1 MSSEPQT
8 PALLVPYGE
17 DILAATAR
25 HVIDRCHSA
34 LPLLQDVAV
43 LLPDLQQSTR
53 LRRALV
59 MESNR
64 RGHAALLGPRV
75 DTLAGYLATLPLP
88 APAILPEDA
97 RELVLMD
104 ALRQH
109 ADLFGD
115 ADLWQLSRSML
126 ALFDELNLQQR
137 QLPPQLAMFQQM
149 LSAAYG
155 VSGASPAHLGREA
168 RIVHTLWHAWQ
179 EQLSAEN
186 ATDHHIWYLRALAE
200 SLAFIEPSQQ
210 LFLVGFS
217 ALRPAEA
224 AWLRALHERGQVGII
239 LQGQAVE
246 QGYHPDAPLHSL
258 LQQLNIQPHTTDNGD
273 PRTSALNAA
282 FDLQRGDLRQR
293 AAALRALQP
302 ASPLTST
309 MSVFAATDSEQEAR
323 AVDLQV
329 RRWLLQGK
337 RNIGIVTE
345 DRRLAR
351 RVRALLERAGVA
363 LADAAGWAL
372 STTSSATVIERWLQ
386 AVEEDFAHQ
395 PMMDLLKSPF
405 MLPADP
411 DEAEI
416 FKRAVYRLEQDIVL
430 HENIPRGL
438 DRYRRHL
445 RYRQRRLRWP
455 SSVSHAVYALL
466 DRLDH
471 AAQPL
476 LGLVVGGA
484 RSLDQF
490 TDGLLESLTRL
501 GLLSALDTDDAGT
514 RIVQQL
520 DQLRH
525 AARHRPLPSDWLGFR
540 TWLGAALERAHFR
553 PPADDNRV
561 KLLSLEQ
568 TVLAQFDAL
577 LIAAVEREFL
587 PGSPSV
593 SPYFNDAVRNE
604 LGLTGWR
611 EQLAIRLH
619 HFRRLLQSAPEVMI
633 TRRREQ
639 DGEEL
644 LPSPWLEAIQTLH
657 EQTYGDD
664 LSNPELGLW
673 LRSPATQV
681 SAPDTAPMPVPSGNP
696 HAPLPAAR
704 LPDTIS
710 AAAQQHLIDCPY
722 QFFAADCLG
731 LKPVEEIREALEKS
745 DYGERVHRCLEAF
758 HGGAPDLP
766 GPFTAPLDHA
776 NRDAAVALLEEIS
789 RAEFAQDLEDNFIH
803 RGWLNRWTAMIPDYL
818 DWQIERSNQ
827 WQPVQVERSIERP
840 LAGPWRLKGRLDR
853 IDRNSDGRLA
863 VIDYK
868 TGATPRPAEVNAGE
882 AVQLLSYA
890 MLCDEIDRIE
900 YLQLDKQVR
909 SVSPLADDDLSQL
922 RTAVRERLIEVL
934 ESIAAGAALP
944 AWGDPDT
951 CGRCQMAGLCRRQTW
966 EGPVQ

>member
-1 MSSEPQT
+1 MSRESQPS
-8 PALLVPYGE
+8 ALLVPYGE
-17 DILAATAR
+17 DILAATAH
-25 HVIDRCHSA
+25 HVIDRCNSA

-43 LLPDLQQSTR
+43 LLPDLQQSAR

-64 RGHAALLGPRV
+64 RGHTALLGPRI
-75 DTLAGYLATLPLP
+75 DTLAGYLTTLPLP

-97 RELVLMD
+97 RELVLME

-137 QLPPQLAMFQQM
+137 QLPRQLDKFQQL
-149 LSAAYG
+149 LSRAYG

-179 EQLSAEN
+179 EQLSAER
-186 ATDHHIWYLRALAE
+186 ATDHHSWYLRALAE
-200 SLAFIEPSQQ
+200 SLAFIEPGQQ
-210 LFLVGFS
+210 LFLVGFT

-224 AWLRALHERGQVGII
+224 SWVRTLYERGQVGIV
-239 LQGQAVE
+239 LQGQAAG
-246 QGYHPDAPLHSL
+246 QGYHPDAPLHAL
-258 LQQLNIQPHTTDNGD
+258 LQQLNIQPHTIDNGD
-273 PRTSALNAA
+273 PRTCVLDAA
-282 FDLQRGDLRQR
+282 FDLQHGDLRQR
-293 AAALRALQP
+293 AAVLRTLQP
-302 ASPLTST
+302 VSPVASTI
-309 MSVFAATDSEQEAR
+309 SVFAATDSEQEAR

-363 LADAAGWAL
+363 LADSAGWAL

-386 AVEEDFAHQ
+386 AVEEDFSHQ

-405 MLPADP
+405 MLPDDP
-411 DEAEI
+411 SEAEI

-445 RYRQRRLRWP
+445 QYRQRRLGWP
-455 SSVSHAVYALL
+455 SSVSKAVHALIE
-466 DRLDH
+466 RLGH

-476 LGLVVGGA
+476 LRLVSGGTQ
-484 RSLDQF
+484 SLDQF
-490 TDGLLESLTRL
+490 MDALHESLVRL
-501 GLLSALDTDDAGT
+501 ELLPALDADEAGT
-514 RIVQQL
+514 RVVQHLEQL
-520 DQLRH
+520 AH

-540 TWLGAALERAHFR
+540 TWLGAGLERTHFC

-561 KLLSLEQ
+561 TLLSLEQ

-577 LIAAVEREFL
+577 LIAAAEPEFL

-604 LGLTGWR
+604 LGLTGWH

-619 HFRRLLQSAPEVMI
+619 HFRRLLQSAPQVMI

-657 EQTYGDD
+657 EQAYGDD
-664 LSNPELGLW
+664 LSNPELDLW
-673 LRSPATQV
+673 LGNPAAQV
-681 SAPDTAPMPVPSGNP
+681 SAPDTAPLPMPSGNP

-704 LPDTIS
+704 LPDAIS

-722 QFFAADCLG
+722 QFFAADCLR

-766 GPFTAPLDHA
+766 GPFTASLNHT
-776 NRDAAVALLEEIS
+776 NRDAATTLLEEIS
-789 RAEFAQDLEDNFIH
+789 RAVFAQDLEDNFIH
-803 RGWLNRWTAMIPDYL
+803 RGWLSRWMAMIPDYL
-818 DWQIERSNQ
+818 DWQIARSDH
-827 WQPVQVERSIERP
+827 WQPLQVERSIERP
-840 LAGPWRLKGRLDR
+840 LTGPWRLKGRLDR
-853 IDRNSDGRLA
+853 IDRNSDQRLA

-868 TGATPRPAEVNAGE
+868 TGATPKPAEVNAGE

-890 MLCDEIDRIE
+890 MLCDEIDRVE

-909 SVSPLADDDLSQL
+909 SVAPLADDDLCRL
-922 RTAVRERLIEVL
+922 RSAVRQRLIEML

-966 EGPVQ
+966 DGPIQ